1 MRGSVFDAA
10 ASVCEG
16 LNPVMTALHTP
27 NIAPSPITPTVD
39 YEADG
44 IQHGF
49 LQLPHSHDDSAWGAM
64 MIPVVVIKNGDGP
77 TALLTAGNHGD
88 EYEGQIALRRLAHE
102 VDLSAVNGRI
112 IALPALNYPAA
123 RVGRRTSPIDG
134 GNMNRAFPGRPDGTM
149 TERIADY
156 VTRHL
161 LPKAQIVLDIH
172 SGGRTLE
179 LLPFAACHELEDSGL
194 QARCI
199 AARDA
204 FGAPYSVLMRELDS
218 LGMFDTT
225 VEESGTTFVTT
236 EIFGGGTSRPE
247 GIAVTVR
254 GVRNV
259 LIHAEILND
268 IIEPSPSIALTMP
281 DGCFVMAQ
289 AEGLLE
295 PLVGLGE
302 PVNGGQPVAR
312 VHDFT
317 RTSAPPVELTAPFDG
332 ILAGRHFSGRVAM
345 GDNVC
350 MVATV
355 DNGTLGR

>member
-1 MRGSVFDAA
+1 
-10 ASVCEG
+10 
-16 LNPVMTALHTP
+16 MTT
-27 NIAPSPITPTVD
+27 PSPISPTVD
-39 YEADG
+39 FGAEG

-88 EYEGQIALRRLAHE
+88 EYEGQIALRRLAGE
-102 VDLSAVNGRI
+102 VDLSDISGRI

-149 TERIADY
+149 TERIADF

-161 LPKAQIVLDIH
+161 LPMADFVVDIH

-179 LLPFAACHELEDSGL
+179 LLPFAACHELDDVDL
-194 QARCI
+194 QSRCL

-204 FGAPYSVLMRELDS
+204 FAAPYSVMMRELDA

-225 VEESGTTFVTT
+225 VEDSGTTFVTT
-236 EIFGGGTSRPE
+236 EICGGGTSRPDSVA
-247 GIAVTVR
+247 IAVR

-259 LIHAEILND
+259 LIHAGILAGS
-268 IIEPSPSIALTMP
+268 IETAPSTRLSMP
-281 DGCFVMAQ
+281 DGCFVMS
-289 AEGLLE
+289 EMDGILE
-295 PLVGLGE
+295 PVAALGE
-302 PVNGGQPVAR
+302 TVRAGQIVAR
-312 VHDFT
+312 VHDFLHT
-317 RTSAPPVELTAPFDG
+317 ATAPAELTAPFDG
-332 ILAGRHFSGRVAM
+332 VLAGRHFQGRIAM
-345 GDNVC
+345 GDNAC
-350 MVATV
+350 MFAVT
-355 DNGTLGR
+355 D